1 MNIVLVSPELAPL
14 VKVGG
19 LADVVPALSLALHR
33 RKENPS
39 VILPFYQEIDTKR
52 FEVRDTKVR
61 VSVWMDGVMHEGAVW
76 EHLNKSVPVYL
87 IENDAFFGRGGI
99 YGESGSDYPDNVF
112 RFAFLAR
119 AALEVARALEFRTDV
134 FHVNDW
140 QTALLPVYQK
150 QFYRDDPHV
159 GRAGVVLS
167 IHNLAYQGIF
177 DAGYLPRLGLPQE
190 IFQVEGIEFH
200 GNLSFLKGGMVF
212 SEQLSTVSPTYA
224 REIQSKELGAGLDGL
239 LRRRADDLVGILNG
253 IDTSIWNPLEDENIY
268 ETYGVSH
275 PENKALNKERLQ
287 KQLGLE
293 ISAKAPLAGCIA
305 RLDAQKGFDLLLE
318 IAPAMLAK
326 GIQIVLL
333 GSGRQEYLH
342 AFRELQTEFPR
353 ELSLNEGFQEELA
366 PRIYAGADMF
376 LMPSRYEPCGL
387 GQMIALRYGTIPI
400 VRRTG
405 GLADTVI
412 DIDEDPK
419 RGNGFVFEPYEA
431 GAFLDAVLRAKVH
444 FEKPRTWPKFVQRAM
459 AADFSW
465 KDSAHRYVELYEKA
479 VAKRRKPQGNSTT
492 DNTDIGG

>member
-33 RKENPS
+33 RKEKPS
-39 VILPFYQEIDTKR
+39 VIIPFYQSIDTER
-52 FEVRDTKVR
+52 FKVRDTLVR
-61 VSVWMDGVMHEGAVW
+61 VTVWMDGLMREGAIW
-76 EHLNKSVPVYL
+76 EHRYKGVPVYL
-87 IENDAFFGRGGI
+87 IKNDALFGRRGI
-99 YGESGSDYPDNVF
+99 YGESGSDYPDNAF

-119 AALEVARALEFRTDV
+119 AALEAARALELRSDI
-134 FHVNDW
+134 FHINDW

-150 QFYRDDPHV
+150 HFYQDDPHV

-190 IFQVEGIEFH
+190 VFQVEGVEFH
-200 GNLSFLKGGMVF
+200 GNMSFLKGGMVF

-224 REIQSKELGAGLDGL
+224 REIQAKELGAGLDGL

-253 IDTSIWNPLEDENIY
+253 IDTSIWNPLEDENLY
-268 ETYGVSH
+268 SPYSASH
-275 PENKALNKERLQ
+275 PEKKALNKEWLQ
-287 KQLGLE
+287 EHLDLE
-293 ISAKAPLAGCIA
+293 VSAKAPLAGCIA
-305 RLDAQKGFDLLLE
+305 RLDPQKGFDLLLE
-318 IAPAMLAK
+318 IAPGMLSE
-326 GIQIVLL
+326 GIQIVIL

-342 AFRELQTEFPR
+342 AFRKLQTEFPKR
-353 ELSLNEGFQEELA
+353 LSLNEGFQEKLA

-376 LMPSRYEPCGL
+376 LMPSLYEPCGL

-412 DIDEDPK
+412 DVDEDPK
-419 RGNGFVFEPYEA
+419 RGNGFVFEPYQG
-431 GAFLDAVLRAKVH
+431 GAFLDAVLRAKVN
-444 FEKPRTWPKFVQRAM
+444 FEKPRAWQKLVKRAM

-465 KDSAHRYVELYEKA
+465 KGSAHRYVEVYEKA
-479 VAKRRKPQGNSTT
+479 VAKRI
-492 DNTDIGG
+492 NTLTNRGLHG